1 MGEWITPND
10 KERKTHKRSNV
21 SSRYRFLSIALRSSA
36 RLDTRTKCD
45 GVSLG
50 TTPDLS
56 LLHVKPYR
64 FRWNLFELKRDRLSK
79 LIELSRPAKYSYR
92 VPNLRLNSHESPL
105 HARSIRPVVRSN
117 FKLLRNPVIPM
128 TQVSLIATL
137 AAPPSPSGEEI
148 TALPNS
154 VEWLEVRSDLVGD
167 LNPEWLRSHFK
178 GRLLYALRSQ
188 DEGGEC
194 EDSLTKR
201 HHRLE
206 TAARV
211 YDRVELEGSRDV
223 SQELLRRIPFE
234 KRQVAWHG
242 DAGNLSELQA
252 RFRQLSSVAATVY
265 KLVTRAAG
273 IGEEFTPLSLLKS
286 LARRDTIAYST
297 GSLGFWSRLAA
308 LQLGSP
314 AIYGLASQNSAS
326 NAEPTVKKL
335 IDDYGLPDLKPAKEL
350 FAIIGNPVFHSLSP
364 RLHNA
369 SYRALDYPALFVPL
383 QVESFAEFWQ
393 EFVLSRMLDS
403 LGLPINGMTVASP
416 HKEEAL
422 GIAKIVSSM
431 SRQAESA
438 NILVRNNGWWNAD
451 TTDPEVI
458 YMASGN
464 RSVPIR
470 QKRAA
475 VIGCGGAGRAIAAA
489 LIRSGAGVTLVN
501 RGPERGQYASD
512 LLDLPYLPLPGFDA
526 RGYDIVVNAT
536 PVGRDTDEVPF
547 KIERLNNNAVVIDL
561 VYGSRPTPL
570 VDGTLARQQIVIDGR
585 SVLLTQVLQQFRLMT
600 GKAMSADLALETLGE
615 RTTKGDS

>member
-1 MGEWITPND
+1 
-10 KERKTHKRSNV
+10 
-21 SSRYRFLSIALRSSA
+21 
-36 RLDTRTKCD
+36 
-45 GVSLG
+45 
-50 TTPDLS
+50 
-56 LLHVKPYR
+56 
-64 FRWNLFELKRDRLSK
+64 
-79 LIELSRPAKYSYR
+79 
-92 VPNLRLNSHESPL
+92 
-105 HARSIRPVVRSN
+105 
-117 FKLLRNPVIPM
+117 M

-137 AAPPSPSGEEI
+137 AAPPSPSGAEL
-148 TALPNS
+148 TALPDS
-154 VEWLEVRSDLVGD
+154 VDWLEVRSDLVRD
-167 LNPEWLRSHFK
+167 VNPEWLRSRFR

-194 EDSLTKR
+194 SDSLTQR

-211 YDRVELEGSRDV
+211 YDRVELEGSRDN

-234 KRQVAWHG
+234 KRQLAWHG
-242 DAGNLSELQA
+242 HANNLSELEA
-252 RFRQLSSVAATVY
+252 RFSQLSSVGAVAY
-265 KLVTRAAG
+265 KLVTKAAR
-273 IGEEFTPLSLLKS
+273 IGDEFTPLSLLKS
-286 LARRDTIAYST
+286 LGRSDTIAYSS
-297 GSLGFWSRLAA
+297 GSLGFWSRLVA
-308 LQLGSP
+308 LQLGTP
-314 AIYGLASQNSAS
+314 AIYGLASQGAAS
-326 NAEPTVKKL
+326 NAEPTIKKL
-335 IDDYGLPDLKPAKEL
+335 IDDYGLPDLRRANEL

-422 GIAKIVSSM
+422 VIAKIVSSM
-431 SRQAESA
+431 SRQAESV

-464 RSVPIR
+464 RSVQVR

-489 LIRSGAGVTLVN
+489 LVRSGAGVTLVN
-501 RGPERGQYASD
+501 RGPERGQHASE
-512 LLDLPYLPLPGFDA
+512 LLGLPCLPLPDFDA
-526 RGYDIVVNAT
+526 HGYDIVVNAT

-547 KIERLNNNAVVIDL
+547 KIERLNNDAVVIDL
-561 VYGSRPTPL
+561 VYGSKPTPL
-570 VDGTLARQQIVIDGR
+570 VDGTLAREQMVIDGR
-585 SVLLTQVLQQFRLMT
+585 SVLLTQVLHQFRMMT
-600 GKAMSADLALETLGE
+600 GKAMSPDLALETLGGQP
-615 RTTKGDS
+615 RSADLSPVQ